1 MANWKA
7 ALRMTLDNSGVV
19 KGLRDHQR
27 EARGAAAAT
36 TRLRDENGRFIA
48 GAGKLD
54 SVTAKLKGLKD
65 QATDAGAAMGKAASA
80 AMGKSGGGGGTNWAN
95 VAGAVS
101 VAGTAMRGAAI
112 AAKAVGSVFRSGMNL
127 ENLIRQLSASTEDTE
142 SLRTQMDELAKVGA
156 KPGIDFN
163 TAIQG
168 SAALQ
173 SVGMSAKESRKSLE
187 EWSNVVAAA
196 GGNAEVLQG
205 VLMAVRQMMTKD
217 TIQQEDVNQIL
228 ERVPQFATINAQLEK
243 LKSNPKAYIREAVE
257 ELSKMDRVAS
267 GAQESVDGL
276 LDSWTQFKTSV
287 SNAKLLGIG
296 PSMGSLATGATNFT
310 SRLLQGKFKDAFT
323 QVDDDVR
330 AANRDPI
337 DALAP
342 SPEQIARRQEARAN
356 AENKRIEDRVKSGEK
371 FFTLAEENARK
382 LFNMQAEDLAMEQEI
397 RALRIAGLNE
407 QAEKLEDQR
416 TLMQQVK
423 KLAMDLNVSEEM
435 VRDRLT
441 EQLELRREMER
452 IAGQKE
458 ARDMAEEQRIQGL
471 RNAGRNREA
480 DRAEDEQVK
489 SQALEQLKGRNVPA
503 AEAEKLAEMEVR
515 NRRDQRSIESTGR
528 RRIRGAVSRNSRG
541 LDDYDFN
548 GDAALG
554 FTPTMLDLNPTGG
567 IGNGRRADRMAGMP
581 AGQAK
586 AGKAAS
592 KEGGLD
598 DETLAAIK
606 RGLKRVDEIAENTKD
621 MARKE
626 PPPR

>member
-54 SVTAKLKGLKD
+54 SVTAKLRNVKNE
-65 QATDAGAAMGKAASA
+65 ATAAGAAVGKAAA
-80 AMGKSGGGGGTNWAN
+80 GGGTNWAN

-101 VAGTAMRGAAI
+101 VTGTALRALAAPAQ
-112 AAKAVGSVFRSGMNL
+112 AAASIFRSGMNM
-127 ENLIRQLSASTEDTE
+127 ENLIRQLAASTEDTE
-142 SLRTQMDELAKVGA
+142 SLRFQMDELAKVGA

-173 SVGMSAKESRKSLE
+173 SVGMDAKESRKSLE

-196 GGNAEVLQG
+196 GGNAETLQG
-205 VLMAVRQMMTKD
+205 VLMAVRQMMTKPV
-217 TIQQEDVNQIL
+217 IQQEDVNQIL

-243 LKSNPKAYIREAVE
+243 LKSNPKAYIRAAVE

-276 LDSWTQFKTSV
+276 LDSWEQFKV
-287 SNAKLLGIG
+287 KLSGAGVKALGVG
-296 PSMGSLATGATNFT
+296 AMNFGS
-310 SRLLQGKFKDAFT
+310 RVLQGDFKGAFGNLG
-323 QVDDDVR
+323 DDVKQASRDPLDTLGPNAAQIEKRQQAR
-330 AANRDPI
+330 AA
-337 DALAP
+337 A
-342 SPEQIARRQEARAN
+342 EQ
-356 AENKRIEDRVKSGEK
+356 KRIQDRVKAGERY
-371 FFTLAEENARK
+371 FTLADENARK
-382 LFNMQAEDLAMEQEI
+382 LFNMQAKDLLMEQEI
-397 RALRIAGLNE
+397 QALRIAGLNE
-407 QAEKLEDQR
+407 QAEKLEDHR

-423 KLAMDLNVSEEM
+423 KLAADLNVGEEL
-435 VRDRLT
+435 VRDRLK

-489 SQALEQLKGRNVPA
+489 RQALERLKGRNVPA
-503 AEAEKLAEMEVR
+503 AEAEKLAEMEVQ

-548 GDAALG
+548 GDAPLG
-554 FTPTMLDLNPTGG
+554 FTPRLLDLDPKGG

-586 AGKAAS
+586 AGKAAA